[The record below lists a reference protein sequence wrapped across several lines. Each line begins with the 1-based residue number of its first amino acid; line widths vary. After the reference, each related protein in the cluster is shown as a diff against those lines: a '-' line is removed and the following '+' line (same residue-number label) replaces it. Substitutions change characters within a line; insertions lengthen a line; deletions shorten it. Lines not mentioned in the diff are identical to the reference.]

1 MTRSSERRG
10 RRKQISTP
18 AISLFPSILFDKIR
32 LHELYRIFRLLTQV
46 VQKVHLLLV
55 GQTTDGS
62 PHSVAL
68 FLELLTHPGAQIPGC
83 SGNENH

>member
-1 MTRSSERRG
+1 MG
-10 RRKQISTP
+10 RRLQISTP
-18 AISLFPSILFDKIR
+18 AISLFPSIFFEKIG
-32 LHELYRIFRLLTQV
+32 LHELYGILRVFTQV

-62 PHSVAL
+62 PHSVTL